1 MSKRKSFKHI
11 INHKNTSSNGHGKLI
26 LLSVDCWSYF
36 WWDAWRCVVT
46 LHSYKFSIPEK
57 CWILRFFGNV
67 TPFRMFKRQII
78 YKYVGYGYRIAYD
91 ILNKCWAKK
100 SAIVNLW
107 GSLGIRT
114 DYHELPQD
122 DSPRG
127 KIGFKA
133 QCSSSQIW
141 LNNVEHNR
149 IYQPNP
155 ANMWKHQR

>member
-78 YKYVGYGYRIAYD
+78 YKYVGYGYRISYD

-100 SAIVNLW
+100 VCHSESFGLFGHSNWLSWA
-107 GSLGIRT
+107 T
-114 DYHELPQD
+114 
-122 DSPRG
+122 PRRFAQG
-127 KIGFKA
+127 KDWFQGPMFVI
-133 QCSSSQIW
+133 
-141 LNNVEHNR
+141 
-149 IYQPNP
+149 
-155 ANMWKHQR
+155 ANMVEQCWT